1 MSATSS
7 ACGHTAMLGG
17 GVQEALDA
25 GWTVSELATAGLK
38 PPAPPRKR
46 SSTAEAAAAPI
57 YSRPLPG

>member
-1 MSATSS
+1 
-7 ACGHTAMLGG
+7 MLGG

-46 SSTAEAAAAPI
+46 SSTAGAAAAPI
-57 YSRPLPG
+57 YSRPLPC